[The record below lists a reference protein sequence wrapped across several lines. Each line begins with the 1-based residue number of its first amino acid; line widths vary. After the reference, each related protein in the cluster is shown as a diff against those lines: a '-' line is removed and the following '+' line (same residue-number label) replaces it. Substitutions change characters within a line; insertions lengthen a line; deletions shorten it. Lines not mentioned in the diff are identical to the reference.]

1 MIAWRIEQF
10 DKLPSTMDT
19 LRERALSD
27 YSEGVVIVAAEQT
40 KGRGRGNNI
49 WQAPLGNL
57 SCSLLVRPQL
67 HQNHAGQYSFVTACA
82 LQKTFAE
89 FINPPHKAQNKWPN
103 DILLNGIKAAGILLE
118 SDVEN
123 NGMISYLNIGV
134 GVNIVYAPVDK
145 IALNHVIASPVNA
158 TDFLSVFLNHLN
170 KFISQYR
177 MEGFKPIKDEWLK
190 NAHALGE
197 MIIVRLSHE
206 TINGVFKGLNDDGAL
221 ILELETNKIRL
232 IHSGDVYFA
241 GKGEG
246 A

>member
-10 DKLPSTMDT
+10 ESIPSTMDL
-19 LRERALSD
+19 LRERALAD
-27 YSEGVVIVAAEQT
+27 YPEGVVIVAATQT

-57 SCSLLVRPQL
+57 SCSLLVRPHI
-67 HQNHAGQYSFVTACA
+67 HQRHAGQYSFITACA
-82 LQKTFAE
+82 LQKTFAQ
-89 FINPPHKAQNKWPN
+89 FIKPQHKAQNKWPN
-103 DILLNGIKAAGILLE
+103 DVLLNGIKAAGILLE

-134 GVNIVYAPVDK
+134 GVNIVDAPEGK
-145 IALNHVIASPVNA
+145 IALNHLIASPANA
-158 TDFLSVFLNHLN
+158 ADFLSAFLDHLN
-170 KFISQYR
+170 SFISQYR
-177 MEGFKPIKDEWLK
+177 MDGFKPIKDEWLK
-190 NAHALGE
+190 YAHALGE
-197 MIIVRLSHE
+197 MIAVRLPHE
-206 TINGVFKGLNDDGAL
+206 TINGVFKGLDDDGAL